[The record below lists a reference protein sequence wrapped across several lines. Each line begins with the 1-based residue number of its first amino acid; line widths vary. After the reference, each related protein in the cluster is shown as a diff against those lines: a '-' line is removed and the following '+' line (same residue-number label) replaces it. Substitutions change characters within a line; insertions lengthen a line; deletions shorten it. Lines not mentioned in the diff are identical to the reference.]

1 MKTLR
6 LYQADALQTLWDAY
20 RAEKRRALMV
30 LATGLGK
37 TVIASHFCAGWRVDH
52 SGRVLFLAHSQEILL
67 LLRKELQ
74 ATCPEVE
81 TGILTSDYVE
91 NVDAQFLFAT
101 LQTMERRQRTR
112 KVEKADFELVIVD
125 EAHHGQAATY
135 KKVIT
140 FFTPLFLMG
149 MTATPD
155 RMDRND
161 IREIFGP
168 EVYEYPLARALADGW
183 LARVVYRLVTD
194 NFDVRRLMDYI
205 HTLGESRRVFN
216 RNQIDASIFLNERV
230 EEVARRI
237 REAQTGG
244 KRTIVFCRSIEHI
257 ARLHPFLPDA
267 APYHSR
273 IDPRVLERRARMFQ
287 SGELQTMLVVDKFN
301 EGVDVPDA
309 ELLVFLRSTS
319 SRTIWLQQLG
329 RGLRKTEK
337 KDTVEVLDFVGNCSR
352 VEMALGLAEEVTG
365 QNTYGGG
372 SDPITVEGLG
382 FDFTFSEE
390 LREVVALLQRLD
402 VEPYTYEEAQAIAR
416 ENGWK
421 KTEDYR
427 DGYHL
432 DPRFPRNP
440 VRTYGAAWVSGGK
453 WPGFL
458 GTERKVPRP
467 PGECYAT
474 HEEASAAAAGK
485 FKGRRDYR
493 LRYEE
498 VDPKLPSDPPTSYK
512 DVWQSRGRWPGF
524 LGTKRQV
531 RKSSEVYETVDLA
544 SAATHRLGI
553 RTRTNYQQKGQYRK
567 DPKLPFDP
575 EATYGEEAFNRIGG
589 WDGYLDR
596 TKGRSDIYRTW
607 EEASVVAMGHGFTTQ
622 DEYLE
627 GRKRLRLFRLPANPQ
642 RRYADIWEE
651 RRGWPGFLGTT
662 YGLGSKLPN

>member
-6 LYQADALQTLWDAY
+6 PYQVDADQALWTAFQI
-20 RAEKRRALMV
+20 EKGRALMV

-37 TVIASHFCAGWRVDH
+37 TVIASHFCVEWLKTH
-52 SGRVLFLAHSQEILL
+52 SSRVLFLAHSQEIIL
-67 LLRKELQ
+67 LLRKELKV
-74 ATCPEVE
+74 TCPDAE

-101 LQTMERRQRTR
+101 LQTMERRQRTG
-112 KVEKADFELVIVD
+112 KVQKTDFELVIVD

-140 FFTPLFLMG
+140 FFAPLFLIG

-161 IREIFGP
+161 IREVFGP

-183 LARVVYRLVTD
+183 LAQVVYHLVTD

-205 HTLGESRRVFN
+205 HTLGAGKRVFN

-230 EEVARRI
+230 EEVAKRI
-237 REAQTGG
+237 REAQVGG

-273 IDPRVLERRARMFQ
+273 LDPRVLERRARMFQ
-287 SGELQTMLVVDKFN
+287 GGELQTMLVVDKFN

-337 KDTVEVLDFVGNCSR
+337 KQSVEILDFVGNCNR
-352 VEMALGLAEEVTG
+352 VELALGLAEEVHS
-365 QNTYGGG
+365 QNQNSTS

-402 VEPYTYEEAQAIAR
+402 VEPYSYEEAVAVVR
-416 ENGWK
+416 KKGWK
-421 KTEDYR
+421 KTGDYR
-427 DGYHL
+427 AGYYPDARL
-432 DPRFPRNP
+432 PRNP
-440 VRTYGAAWVSGGK
+440 VRAYAAVWAAQGK
-453 WPGFL
+453 WPGFF
-458 GTERKVPRP
+458 GTGKKVPRLK
-467 PGECYAT
+467 GESYAIY
-474 HEEASAAAAGK
+474 EEASAAANGK
-485 FKGRRDYR
+485 FTGSKDYR
-493 LRYEE
+493 RRYEE
-498 VDPKLPSDPPTSYK
+498 VDPKLPSDPQKTFEAIWK
-512 DVWQSRGRWPGF
+512 SRGRWPGF
-524 LGTKRQV
+524 LGTKRQF
-531 RKSSEVYETVDLA
+531 RKPDERYETIELA
-544 SAATHRLGI
+544 SSAAQALGI
-553 RTRTNYQQKGQYRK
+553 RTRTNYAVNGEYKK
-567 DPKLPFDP
+567 DPKLPQDP
-575 EATYGEEAFNRIGG
+575 LMAYGAEAFKRIGK
-589 WDGYLDR
+589 WDGFLDR
-596 TKGRSDIYRTW
+596 SKGRADIYRTW
-607 EEASVVAMGHGFTTQ
+607 EEASEVARNHGFTTQ
-622 DEYLE
+622 DEYIE
-627 GRKRLRLFRLPANPQ
+627 GRRRLKLFRLPRNPNRQ
-642 RRYADIWEE
+642 YPDVWDV
-651 RRGWPGFLGTT
+651 RRGWPGFLGTN
-662 YGLGSKLPN
+662 YGLGGSSN